1 MEVAGIRQLDGPV
14 ETINV
19 SEPRPLAAD
28 EVLLEVAAAGVG
40 NWDEFVRTGSWDTG
54 ARPPM
59 ALGVEAAG
67 TVVAAG
73 RAVTDW
79 APGDAAMTHPLPLR
93 EQGTWAPWLIAPAAL
108 LARKPRRMPWYA
120 AAAFPV
126 PALTAAQVLSEAL
139 AIRPGEQ
146 ILVHGAGGITA
157 PAGRSGQA
165 ARRRGHRY
173 RGPR

>member
-40 NWDEFVRTGSWDTG
+40 NWDEFVRIGSWDTG

-67 TVVAAG
+67 TV
-73 RAVTDW
+73 T
-79 APGDAAMTHPLPLR
+79 
-93 EQGTWAPWLIAPAAL
+93 
-108 LARKPRRMPWYA
+108 
-120 AAAFPV
+120 V
-126 PALTAAQVLSEAL
+126 PEPSW
-139 AIRPGEQ
+139 
-146 ILVHGAGGITA
+146 
-157 PAGRSGQA
+157 
-165 ARRRGHRY
+165 
-173 RGPR
+173 